1 MIHKILLFIRKR
13 VGSSIRTER
22 PNIERKKIG
31 SDFSSP
37 TIFKSYGDKNLI
49 FAPIIAIKKV
59 PGKIPSAEATKYAFS
74 LTPRM
79 AGAKLTIQNGKI
91 GKSLKMSMYLK
102 GLLLIPK
109 STSENAGCRINL
121 RLGLALSPV

>member
-1 MIHKILLFIRKR
+1 IRKR
-13 VGSSIRTER
+13 VGNKIRRER
-22 PNIERKKIG
+22 PNIERIKIG

-37 TIFKSYGDKNLI
+37 TIFKLYGDKNRTL
-49 FAPIIAIKKV
+49 APIIAIKKV
-59 PGKIPSAEATKYAFS
+59 PGKIPSADATKYAFN

-79 AGAKLTIQNGKI
+79 AGAKLTIQNGKM
-91 GKSLKMSMYLK
+91 GKSLKISMYLK

-109 STSENAGCRINL
+109 STSENAGCCITL